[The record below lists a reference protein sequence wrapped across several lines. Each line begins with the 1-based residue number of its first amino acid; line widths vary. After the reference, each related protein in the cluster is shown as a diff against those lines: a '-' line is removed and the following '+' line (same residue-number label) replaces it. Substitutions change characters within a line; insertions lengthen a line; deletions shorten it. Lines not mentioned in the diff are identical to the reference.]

1 MRLEEKHP
9 LAIRWFHWL
18 NFPLLFAMIYS
29 GLAIYWAY
37 QPYSLAGFHFFPRG
51 FFESLGLRYRLGEG
65 MGLHFF
71 FMWLFALNGLAYV
84 SYLAISGEWRELWPS
99 RGSFKRALLEVG
111 HSLRLVKEK
120 PEQGKYNDAQ
130 RLAYCGVIVM
140 GVGALLTGLAI
151 YKPVQLG
158 WLRWLLGGYQWARA
172 EHFALTMGFLA
183 FFLVHVL
190 QVIRAGWNNFRAMVI
205 GCEVVDE

>member
-1 MRLEEKHP
+1 MRLEEKHS

-18 NFPLLFAMIYS
+18 NFPLLLAMIYS

-51 FFESLGLRYRLGEG
+51 LFESLGLRYRLGEG

-71 FMWLFALNGLAYV
+71 FMWLFALNGVAYV
-84 SYLAISGEWRELWPS
+84 GYLAFSGEWRELWPS
-99 RGSFKRALLEVG
+99 RGSLKRAVLEVG
-111 HSLRLVKEK
+111 HSLGLVKAK

-130 RLAYCGVIVM
+130 RLAYCGVILM
-140 GVGALLTGLAI
+140 GVGAVLTGLAI

-172 EHFALTMGFLA
+172 EHFALTMGFVA
-183 FFLVHVL
+183 FFLVHLL